1 MDDLQRLIRKEL
13 AHDWRVSVTGS
24 QAKHMFYLQI
34 AQEFTDEQCRTINP
48 LLTAILDRLER

>member
-1 MDDLQRLIRKEL
+1 MDDLEELLKKQL
-13 AHDWRVSVTGS
+13 AHDRRVPVTGS

-48 LLTAILDRLER
+48 LLTAILDRLEQ

>member
-1 MDDLQRLIRKEL
+1 MDDLEELLKKQL
-13 AHDWRVSVTGS
+13 AHERRVSVTGS

-34 AQEFTDEQCRTINP
+34 AQEFTDDQCRAINP

>member
-34 AQEFTDEQCRTINP
+34 AQEFTDEQCRAINP

>member
-1 MDDLQRLIRKEL
+1 MDDLAELLKKQL
-13 AHDWRVSVTGS
+13 AHDRRVSVTGS

-48 LLTAILDRLER
+48 LLTAILNRLEQ